1 MHQENIMKFLS
12 SITALIQ
19 SLLTTSTPTMQ
30 FSTGERVNHIRR
42 GAIERTDGYVIANT
56 DNGVLVEWPRGGFSM
71 LPKHELS
78 VIG

>member
-1 MHQENIMKFLS
+1 MKKENNMKFLS
-12 SITALIQ
+12 SIISSIQ
-19 SLLTTSTPTMQ
+19 SLFMTATPAMQ
-30 FSTGERVNHIRR
+30 FAAGERVNHILR